1 MKMPRLQAFLL
12 IGGLVLVGI
21 VSCEGEGP
29 AEKAGKETEQAVE
42 QAGEAILKG
51 KEETGRVT
59 EALTEPATTTL
70 DQASKVEETLG
81 EAAEKTAEIV
91 KEASP

>member
-1 MKMPRLQAFLL
+1 MKTPRLQAFLL
-12 IGGLVLVGI
+12 IAGLALVGI
-21 VSCEGEGP
+21 VSCEREGP
-29 AEKAGKETEQAVE
+29 AEKAGKETDRAVE

-51 KEETGRVT
+51 KGETERAT

-70 DQASKVEETLG
+70 DQAGKVEETVG

-91 KEASP
+91 EEASP